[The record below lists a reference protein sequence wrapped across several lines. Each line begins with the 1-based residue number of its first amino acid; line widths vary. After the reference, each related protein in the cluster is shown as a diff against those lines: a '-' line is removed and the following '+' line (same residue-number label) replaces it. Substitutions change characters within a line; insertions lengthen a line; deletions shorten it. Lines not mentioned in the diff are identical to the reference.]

1 MGKKVSKKYLK
12 MSKVYSV
19 FSSEWE
25 DILDFSETSLKEMY
39 DYESRGIP
47 IPNKRENGYY
57 VGKQH
62 MDIQIEMWRKD
73 LQEGILTRR
82 ELYEDGKFPKWWL
95 NKVI

>member
-1 MGKKVSKKYLK
+1 
-12 MSKVYSV
+12 MSKVYSI

-25 DILDFSETSLKEMY
+25 NILDFSETSLKEMY
-39 DYESRGIP
+39 DYESRGTP
-47 IPNKRENGYY
+47 ISNKRKNGYY

-82 ELYEDGKFPKWWL
+82 ELYEDSKFPNWWL